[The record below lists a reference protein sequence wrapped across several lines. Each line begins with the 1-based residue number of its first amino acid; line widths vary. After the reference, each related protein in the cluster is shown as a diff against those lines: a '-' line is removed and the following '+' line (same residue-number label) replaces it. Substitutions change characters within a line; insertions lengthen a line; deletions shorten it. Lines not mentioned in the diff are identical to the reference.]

1 MQSYYFCCCFVF
13 VFCLKVFV
21 CILMIDQEIF
31 KKQDLS
37 AERDSVANISMDEVM
52 GQYPVLLF
60 PATKA

>member
-1 MQSYYFCCCFVF
+1 
-13 VFCLKVFV
+13 
-21 CILMIDQEIF
+21 MIDQEIF